1 MWGDNILQCDPIAGS
16 TKRPQMSRLFARV
29 ASRRLWTWWQ
39 LCEPRSNPQFPWCN
53 AVELFKFWLCCGY
66 HCRVAKYC
74 KFIPFQ
80 VCQLCFHGATSMLPT
95 IALGII
101 ISASPYCGI
110 LWDRE
115 KLNINKQCVG
125 HVGPK
130 ALWQQTSASAY
141 KVSESQAVCKV
152 MIAGSVICCS
162 FVANKMQNWPS
173 ELKSEYCSMR

>member
-1 MWGDNILQCDPIAGS
+1 MWGDDILQCDPMAGS

-29 ASRRLWTWWQ
+29 AARRLWTWWQ

-53 AVELFKFWLCCGY
+53 AVELFNFWLCCGY

-80 VCQLCFHGATSMLPT
+80 MCQLCFHGAMLPT
-95 IALGII
+95 IALI
-101 ISASPYCGI
+101 ISGPCG
-110 LWDRE
+110 
-115 KLNINKQCVG
+115 
-125 HVGPK
+125 
-130 ALWQQTSASAY
+130 
-141 KVSESQAVCKV
+141 SESSLTANICICIPGISESRAVCKV